1 MTKKINAL
9 EKNRLSHINHLM
21 AEVHA
26 ATTNV
31 YESFVDKEYDKAK
44 QHTQSLIK
52 RLKDVIQSLEDEI

>member
-1 MTKKINAL
+1 
-9 EKNRLSHINHLM
+9 M